1 LKRAGR
7 AHLDSSKDLLLAGC
21 LNAHVFEWLE
31 DAEDTLMSWR
41 SDCNAMRPRSATG
54 MLTPREFAELG
65 QRNAG
70 R

>member
-1 LKRAGR
+1 MKRAGR
-7 AHLDSSKDLLLAGC
+7 SHLDSSKDLLLAGC

-31 DAEDTLMSWR
+31 DAEETLMSWR
-41 SDCNAMRPRSATG
+41 SDCNAVRPHSALS
-54 MLTPREFAELG
+54 MLTPKEFDELG